1 MSPLKTMAVVAA
13 LATFAAT
20 PALACV
26 PRDPARPAPSA
37 AEIAE
42 ARTEWQGQMW
52 DLSSSV
58 YVGRIVSAD
67 WASEAGPAPRDMG
80 VTVVI
85 ESVRSVRGA
94 LPPRQTLEMIA
105 CEPQGHTRTAW
116 RPGAQVVVYARRIS
130 LFDDWRR
137 AGQWQVFD
145 FIPVAENVDPRVSP
159 ALRTA
164 ARIGH

>member
-1 MSPLKTMAVVAA
+1 MKIRTLIISA
-13 LATFAAT
+13 LLSAFAAT
-20 PALACV
+20 PALACF
-26 PRDPARPAPSA
+26 PGDPTRSTPSA

-42 ARTEWQGQMW
+42 ARTERQGQMW

-80 VTVVI
+80 ATVVI
-85 ESVRSVRGA
+85 ESVSSVRGA

-105 CEPQGHTRTAW
+105 CEPQGHARATW

-145 FIPVAENVDPRVSP
+145 FIPVAENVDHRVAP

-164 ARIGH
+164 ARTGH